1 MKMNKFFFAALIA
14 VSVLFASCGNASK
27 SDSGSN
33 IPKEIDYQMLGNEAD
48 LAKVYDVAVKKM
60 GENIKY
66 VEKLSLSISRPKER
80 GNNGDDDLQI
90 ILQQIHPGNKNKLIE
105 YTFWSSQGKWENG
118 QTLEVDLI
126 GGDAES
132 FSLEDNLMDLSGLT
146 VERIYKAVQ
155 EALQKYKSDK
165 YGYQYISS
173 INIEND
179 MITIF
184 IHGKLAAN
192 ELLKFETYKVKL

>member
-1 MKMNKFFFAALIA
+1 MNKSFFAALIA
-14 VSVLFASCGNASK
+14 VSALFASCGNATK
-27 SDSGSN
+27 SDSSPN

-48 LAKVYDVAVKKM
+48 LAKVYDMAVKKM
-60 GENIKY
+60 GDNIKY
-66 VEKLSLSISRPKER
+66 VEKLSMSISRPKER
-80 GNNGDDDLQI
+80 GNNGEDGLQI
-90 ILQQIHPGNKNKLIE
+90 ILQHIHPGNKNKLIE
-105 YTFWSSQGKWENG
+105 YTFWASEGKWENG
-118 QTLEVDLI
+118 QTMEIDLI

-132 FSLEDNLMDLSGLT
+132 FRLEDNLMDLSGLT

-155 EALQKYKSDK
+155 ETLQKYKSDK
-165 YGYQYISS
+165 YAYQYISN

-179 MITIF
+179 EITIF